1 MHDTLTVGSCFAGIG
16 GIDLGLEASGD
27 FRTVWHSEVRPSAGR
42 VLADKFPS
50 AQPLGDITT
59 LFDGLFGDP
68 TPVDVITGGPPCQ
81 DISKANAHG
90 RRGLAGL
97 HSRLFANYAELV
109 GDLRPR
115 WLVME
120 QVTGLLTSNDGRDYE
135 TVLETWEALG
145 YVVEVVAQNSLAYVA
160 QSRSRLYFVGSRE
173 TGAAARALLPIRED
187 GASDPRTYR
196 ASTWTRSRGVENGA
210 GIYRK
215 SRRPQ
220 SELDGETWVASDY
233 ANTLTLNDVGES
245 RATVLVVD
253 DYGVRILTP
262 VEWERCHGFPDD
274 WTIAAGTD
282 AERYALLGNA
292 VSPPVAQR
300 IGTGILAC
308 ESAAAR

>member
-1 MHDTLTVGSCFAGIG
+1 MTETLTVGSCFAGIG
-16 GIDLGLEASGD
+16 GIDLGLEAAGG
-27 FRTVWHSEVRPSAGR
+27 FRTVWHSEVRPSAVR
-42 VLADKFPS
+42 VLADRFPS

-59 LFDGLFGDP
+59 LFEGLFGEP

-81 DISKANAHG
+81 NISKANAYD
-90 RRGLAGL
+90 RQGLAGIY
-97 HSRLFANYAELV
+97 SRLFHDYAELV
-109 GDLRPR
+109 GTLRPR

-120 QVTGLLTSNDGRDYE
+120 QVTGLLTCNGGADYA
-135 TVLETWEALG
+135 TVLEVWEKLG
-145 YVVEVVAQNSLAYVA
+145 YVVEVVAQNSLAYVP

-187 GASDPRTYR
+187 GAKDPRAYR
-196 ASTWTRSRGVENGA
+196 AATWTRARTADKSV

-233 ANTLTLNDVGES
+233 ANTLTLNDVGEA

-253 DYGVRILTP
+253 DCGVRILTP

-292 VSPPVAQR
+292 VTPLVAQR
-300 IGTGILAC
+300 LGAGILAA
-308 ESAAAR
+308 ESAGG